1 MNDCLIIL
9 CVTVLTKCIS
19 NNIQPVIIAENS
31 NLSCDIYLIV
41 ILACF
46 LLLHCELVNSVQ

>member
-9 CVTVLTKCIS
+9 CVTVLTKRIS

-31 NLSCDIYLIV
+31 NLSHDIEPDSNIG
-41 ILACF
+41 
-46 LLLHCELVNSVQ
+46 LLPAPSLWIG